1 MTDSITE
8 VISRK
13 SKEEIMNGI
22 TSALNRFLNSE
33 GNRMARRTD
42 YNTGECRM
50 KDTSASCFHYPSR
63 FRREWAQVQ
72 DALEAS
78 ESVEITEKIETYG
91 YKTKDGFVVS
101 THAVNAAD
109 VTVTVNG
116 VEYSLTI
123 KS

>member
-1 MTDSITE
+1 MD
-8 VISRK
+8 
-13 SKEEIMNGI
+13 GI

-33 GNRMARRTD
+33 NGRMARRTD

-63 FRREWAQVQ
+63 FRREWAQLE

-78 ESVEITEKIETYG
+78 LPAEETKLSVN
-91 YKTKDGFVVS
+91 DMFVD
-101 THAVNAAD
+101 AAD
-109 VTVTVNG
+109 VTVIVNG

>member
-1 MTDSITE
+1 
-8 VISRK
+8 
-13 SKEEIMNGI
+13 
-22 TSALNRFLNSE
+22 
-33 GNRMARRTD
+33 MARRTD

-72 DALEAS
+72 DALDAS
-78 ESVEITEKIETYG
+78 ESAEITEKIETYG
-91 YKTKDGFVVS
+91 YKTTKGFVVS
-101 THAVNAAD
+101 TEAVNPAD
-109 VTVTVNG
+109 VIVTVNG

>member
-1 MTDSITE
+1 MD
-8 VISRK
+8 
-13 SKEEIMNGI
+13 GI

-33 GNRMARRTD
+33 NGRMARRTD

-78 ESVEITEKIETYG
+78 KSAEITEKIETYG
-91 YKTKDGFVVS
+91 YKTKKGFVVS
-101 THAVNAAD
+101 TEAVKAAD

-116 VEYSLTI
+116 VEYSLTL